1 VLRDEFG
8 MFFNTRR
15 SFRFQMRHYNER
27 IFELF
32 PRVFQV
38 PDAVFVIVKSAVS
51 VLRRASK

>member
-1 VLRDEFG
+1 
-8 MFFNTRR
+8 
-15 SFRFQMRHYNER
+15 MRHYNER